1 MKKGFTLVEIM
12 IVVAIIGIVIAIAVP
27 GFIRARRVSQA
38 RACQANLQRIDGAIE
53 NYAMDFRLSTDD
65 DVTRA
70 NLTSPD
76 GLITEPY
83 LRDWPSCPAGGEY
96 GIDFVVGT
104 APACTADE
112 PGHYLAA
119 ADQPVSDWVVAAGDP
134 EPEDPEDPEDP

>member
-53 NYAMDFRLSTDD
+53 QYAMDARLSSEAPL
-65 DVTRA
+65 TRA
-70 NLTSPD
+70 NLMEPAGEVGD
-76 GLITEPY
+76 PY
-83 LRDWPSCPAGGEY
+83 LRDFPSCPAGGSY
-96 GIDFVVGT
+96 GTDFEVGT
-104 APACTADE
+104 SPACTAEE

-119 ADQPVSDWVVAAGDP
+119 ADQAVADWVIAAGDP
-134 EPEDPEDPEDP
+134 DPVDPDPDPVD